1 MYDALFMKIYYI
13 CGHNTIT
20 DKTINCTGMKR
31 ITLFLSGI
39 FFAMVIFAQQSEL
52 DETIYR
58 RFQFPLTD
66 SDTRSTFFY
75 FNGEW
80 FPGANL
86 EEVKPD
92 QIKSVEI
99 KEDEYG
105 NRAIFLT
112 VSQEIIE
119 QIRSGVDDK
128 LINLDPICEFP
139 GGNGR
144 MMEWISE
151 NMKIPQTLDGRVC
164 VVTAIKILPDGTV
177 SDAKILRPSN
187 NEEANHE
194 ALRLVN
200 SLPKFRVKYQT
211 PYKEPLYYSLPITF
225 SVPGSIIIR

>member
-1 MYDALFMKIYYI
+1 
-13 CGHNTIT
+13 
-20 DKTINCTGMKR
+20 MKR

-39 FFAMVIFAQQSEL
+39 FFALVIFAQQREP
-52 DETIYR
+52 DEIIYR

-66 SDTRSTFFY
+66 SDTRSPFFY

-80 FPGANL
+80 IPGASL

-119 QIRSGVDDK
+119 QIRSGVNDK
-128 LINLDPICEFP
+128 LIDLDPVCEFP

-151 NMKIPQTLDGRVC
+151 NIKIPQTLDGRVC

-177 SDAKILRPSN
+177 ADAKILRPSN
-187 NEEANHE
+187 NEEANQE

-200 SLPKFRVKYQT
+200 SLPRFRVKYQT

-225 SVPGSIIIR
+225 SAPGSIIIR